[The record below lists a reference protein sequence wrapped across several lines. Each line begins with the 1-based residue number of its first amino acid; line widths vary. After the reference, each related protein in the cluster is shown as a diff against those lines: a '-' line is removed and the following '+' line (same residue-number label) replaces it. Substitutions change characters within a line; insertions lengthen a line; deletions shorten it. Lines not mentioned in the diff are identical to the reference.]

1 LADYLD
7 EATGQLRVE
16 LATQREAEAE
26 LEALWS
32 LAARFQDLVLDDAD
46 GLSSLAASMSTVV
59 KELEIRIDIAAV
71 PRLVP
76 SSAVIVEL

>member
-26 LEALWS
+26 LEVLRS

-71 PRLVP
+71 PRPVP